1 MINVTVY
8 ALLSAD
14 PKDPYE
20 VTIDQTRC
28 LGLIVCLLLSYCS
41 QENIAETSKFTM
53 WKFPCTCLKNIQRC
67 NKMTVTTFIYIHF
80 VLNQSYR
87 YKKHAQF
94 QCRLFSLIPHKME
107 TSAEFDSFG
116 SRIHV

>member
-1 MINVTVY
+1 MINDQCHCICT
-8 ALLSAD
+8 AD

-53 WKFPCTCLKNIQRC
+53 WKLPCTCLKIS
-67 NKMTVTTFIYIHF
+67 KGVI
-80 VLNQSYR
+80 
-87 YKKHAQF
+87 KW
-94 QCRLFSLIPHKME
+94 P
-107 TSAEFDSFG
+107 
-116 SRIHV
+116 